1 MPILPNIYPKS
12 PDPYLERLK
21 GEKSQAALARMAHL
35 NPIIDQIN
43 LNTLA
48 IANLGSPLW
57 TIIDG
62 SPLDGVLHPSNLN
75 IDFGHQIV
83 SPGNYTNVFA
93 MVGNDMVFTSEDGP
107 SGFTAGVRIGSGKRL
122 SLKGIDSNDGATTAI
137 DFQVN
142 NGTVLEILSK
152 GGVTNYRPMFLPSYV
167 DDATADADTN
177 LLSRS
182 FYKIAGDRAI
192 YQKP

>member
-21 GEKSQAALARMAHL
+21 GEKSQAALARLAHL

-48 IANLGSPLW
+48 IANLGPSLW
-57 TIIDG
+57 TVNDG
-62 SPLDGVLHPSNLN
+62 SPLDGILHPTTLD
-75 IDFGHQIV
+75 IYLAHQITSV
-83 SPGNYTNVFA
+83 GNYISTFA
-93 MVGNDMVFTSEDGP
+93 MVGNDLQFTSEDGP
-107 SGFTAGVRIGSGKRL
+107 SGFTAGVRVASGKRL
-122 SLKGIDSNDGATTAI
+122 SLKGIDSNDGATQAI

-142 NGTVLEILSK
+142 NSTTHSVYSK
-152 GGVTNYRPMFLPSYV
+152 GAVTNHNYGTLPEYV
-167 DDATADADTN
+167 NDAAADADADLESN
-177 LLSRS
+177 SL
-182 FYKIAGDRAI
+182 YKITGDRAI